1 MALRDKEDDSLLLS
15 RSGRMSF
22 KDRGGE
28 HCVASA
34 RAAANETRK
43 MITVPRIYEYLL
55 QGTINS
61 RLNYTGT
68 LCKGHLGDRRKCPL

>member
-28 HCVASA
+28 HCVAM
-34 RAAANETRK
+34 RMR
-43 MITVPRIYEYLL
+43 M
-55 QGTINS
+55 
-61 RLNYTGT
+61 RLG
-68 LCKGHLGDRRKCPL
+68 R

>member
-15 RSGRMSF
+15 RSGRMSC

-43 MITVPRIYEYLL
+43 MTTVPRIYKCLL
-55 QGTINS
+55 QGTVSS
-61 RLNYTGT
+61 RLNYSCT
-68 LCKGHLGDRRKCPL
+68 LCKGHLGDRRK